1 LLGLNPGLRWAE
13 GNSGGKQTASSL
25 KLLAAKAD
33 RVKDRLAT

>member
-1 LLGLNPGLRWAE
+1 MLGLNPALKGAE
-13 GNSGGKQTASSL
+13 GNSGGKRTESIL